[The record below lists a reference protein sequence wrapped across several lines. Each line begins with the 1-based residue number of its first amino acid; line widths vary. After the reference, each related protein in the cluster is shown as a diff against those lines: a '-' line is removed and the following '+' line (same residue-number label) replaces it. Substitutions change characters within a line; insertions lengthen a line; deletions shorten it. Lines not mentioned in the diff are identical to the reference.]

1 MGRLE
6 VSHRSKDFENV
17 LNRAKSLILELFKAS
32 DAYDVLFLQGG
43 ASLQFY
49 MIPLNFLSAGR
60 KADYI
65 ITGSWAQKAAK
76 EAKRVGSIN
85 VMSTEENGIFKR
97 IPALSELSFSK
108 DSCYAHLTSNNTIFG
123 TQWKEFPDTGDV
135 PLFADMSSDIMSRWF
150 DINRFSLIYAGAQ
163 KNMGPAGVTV
173 VIIKKSLL
181 AKANDAPT
189 MLSYKIH
196 AENNSLY
203 NTPCVFGI
211 YIISLVMQ
219 WIRDKGGLSAI
230 ETVNNKKGELL
241 YGTMDAYPDFY
252 RGTVN
257 KDSRSLMNVT
267 FRLPTEE
274 LENKFLAQ
282 AKEKGFA
289 GLKGHRS
296 VGGIRVSMYNYIP
309 FDGVEKLTD
318 FMKEFVKNN
327 S

>member
-1 MGRLE
+1 
-6 VSHRSKDFENV
+6 
-17 LNRAKSLILELFKAS
+17 
-32 DAYDVLFLQGG
+32 
-43 ASLQFY
+43 
-49 MIPLNFLSAGR
+49 
-60 KADYI
+60 
-65 ITGSWAQKAAK
+65 
-76 EAKRVGSIN
+76 
-85 VMSTEENGIFKR
+85 MSTEENGIFKR